1 MEPNLNY
8 ITQKGFTLL
17 ELMVAL
23 ALGLII
29 SAAAIQL
36 FLTSQRSITMQQ
48 ALSNMQSDSV
58 FGLEALIRDIRLA
71 NLNADQPY

>member
-1 MEPNLNY
+1 MKYNLNY
-8 ITQKGFTLL
+8 ITQRGFTLL

-36 FLTSQRSITMQQ
+36 FLISQRSITTQQ
-48 ALSNMQSDSV
+48 ALSNMQSDSI
-58 FGLEALIRDIRLA
+58 FGWLCCTKI
-71 NLNADQPY
+71 

>member
-1 MEPNLNY
+1 MNINNMKKN
-8 ITQKGFTLL
+8 TQNGFTLL

-36 FLTSQRSITMQQ
+36 FIGGFLTSRMQ
-48 ALSNMQSDSV
+48 
-58 FGLEALIRDIRLA
+58 EA
-71 NLNADQPY
+71 NAEL